1 MIGYDTVCVV
11 CICMKCMN
19 VCMYICM
26 YVSRVVV
33 FVTIQPSSAVF
44 TREPDTRPCI
54 QMINHPVDQNEPKQY
69 YKSIIMVDDRNRNS
83 N

>member
-1 MIGYDTVCVV
+1 MCCVY
-11 CICMKCMN
+11 
-19 VCMYICM
+19 MYEVYERM
-26 YVSRVVV
+26 YVYMYVCRVVV

-54 QMINHPVDQNEPKQY
+54 QMINHPVDQNESKQY